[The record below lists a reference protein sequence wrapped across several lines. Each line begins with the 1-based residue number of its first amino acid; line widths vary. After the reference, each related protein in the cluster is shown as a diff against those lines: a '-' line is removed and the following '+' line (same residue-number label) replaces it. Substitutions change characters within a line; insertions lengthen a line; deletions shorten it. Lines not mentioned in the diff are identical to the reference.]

1 MLDLISFVKEQN
13 LLNKDKEIYSLVF
26 QDKKYWVK
34 KARPTMS
41 SLSHKIYYK
50 IFKLEI
56 ITPVEYKS
64 AKKALEFETSK
75 LKRFETLGIN
85 VPKVVYKEDEF
96 FVLEDTG
103 RTIHSHIRKK
113 DTKKEDIFFFIPK
126 AIEAIAQ
133 IHNCDEYHG
142 GTQSRN
148 LTYKNNKVYVIDLE
162 DSFNKNVDLK
172 TLQYRDFLLFLLSL
186 TKIKANVEIDY
197 EDIIDNYINLT
208 KNYEFKS
215 KLNKLAKKISILI
228 KLSKINFINKFLG
241 SDVKSFF
248 KLFDSLYNLKMDR
261 K

>member
-64 AKKALEFETSK
+64 AKEALKFETSK
-75 LKRFETLGIN
+75 LKKFEALGIN
-85 VPKVVYKEDEF
+85 VPKIVYKDEDF
-96 FVLEDTG
+96 FILEDTG

-113 DTKKEDIFFFIPK
+113 DTKKEDILFFIPK
-126 AIEAIAQ
+126 AIETIAQ
-133 IHNCDEYHG
+133 IHNCNEYHG
-142 GTQSRN
+142 GAQSRN

-162 DSFNKNVDLK
+162 DSFDKNIDLK
-172 TLQYRDFLLFLLSL
+172 TLQYRDFYFFIIFN
-186 TKIKANVEIDY
+186 KIKANVNIDY
-197 EDIIDNYINLT
+197 EDIINNYINLT
-208 KNYEFKS
+208 QNYEFKEKLKSLARRISLLIKIS
-215 KLNKLAKKISILI
+215 KLNFVNKL
-228 KLSKINFINKFLG
+228 FG
-241 SDVKSFF
+241 QDVKSFF